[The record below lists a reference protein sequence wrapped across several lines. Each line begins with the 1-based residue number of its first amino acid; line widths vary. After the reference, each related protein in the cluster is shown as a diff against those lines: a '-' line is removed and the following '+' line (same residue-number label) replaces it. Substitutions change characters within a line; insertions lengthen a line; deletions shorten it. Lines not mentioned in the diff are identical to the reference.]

1 MNKKAPNNFVPS
13 NYRIKQ
19 RVVQCINSDGE
30 NLGDMSRDDAI
41 RLAKSEG
48 LDLVMISSGNEN
60 VPICKILDYGKYKYD
75 QSKKQK
81 ELSKK
86 QRESEIKIKELKFR
100 PSTAENDLRIKAGK
114 VKDILEDGDR
124 VKVTIAFRGREMSHT
139 NIGYDT
145 LNSFIDMIS
154 EIYPAVELIN
164 KPTMQ
169 GRFLTTLIGKKK

>member
-1 MNKKAPNNFVPS
+1 MNKRNTNSFVLS

-19 RVVQCINSDGE
+19 KIVQCIDSNGE
-30 NLGDMSRDDAI
+30 NLGEISRDEAI
-41 RLAKSEG
+41 KLAKSQG

-60 VPICKILDYGKYKYD
+60 LPICKILDYGKYKYD

-114 VKDILEDGDR
+114 VKDILEEGDR
-124 VKVTIAFRGREMSHT
+124 VKVIIAFRGREISHT

-145 LNSFIDMIS
+145 LNSFIEMVS
-154 EIYPAVELIN
+154 EIYPLIDLVV
-164 KPTMQ
+164 KPSIQ
-169 GRFLTTLIGKKK
+169 GRFLTALIGKKK